1 MKFIGST
8 LVASAVLAVV
18 CSVSPSVSSAQMEQE
33 ASPDNSNMNA
43 DRKNTADDQPN
54 ASNDR
59 LTTAKVRKAIMADKG
74 LSSYGHNIKIITM
87 NGQVTLKG
95 PVKSE
100 EERQRIANDL
110 ADVIPTGSITN
121 QLTVKP

>member
-1 MKFIGST
+1 MKFKLST
-8 LVASAVLAVV
+8 LAASAVLAVA
-18 CSVSPSVSSAQMEQE
+18 CSVSPVLSRAQMGQD
-33 ASPDNSNMNA
+33 ASPDNSKTNA
-43 DRKNTADDQPN
+43 DHKKTADDQPN

-74 LSSYGHNIKIITM
+74 LSSYAHNIKIITM

-100 EERQRIANDL
+100 EEKQRVISDL
-110 ADVIPTGSITN
+110 ADIVPAGNVTN